1 MLLYRQR
8 TSQRTWLLHHSG
20 PKKPHRAGPMG
31 LTDGAIIF
39 AGSIIGLLCT
49 LSHEA
54 FSPVH
59 KNTAWHR
66 TGARHNAG
74 YELPRI
80 SVLRLYEKWL

>member
-31 LTDGAIIF
+31 LTDGGAIIF

-54 FSPVH
+54 SLLYI
-59 KNTAWHR
+59 R
-66 TGARHNAG
+66 TPLGIGPGLGIMLDTNFR
-74 YELPRI
+74 EFLF
-80 SVLRLYEKWL
+80 